1 MKILAKKN
9 KFFLSLVCLGLFA
22 CNANSPENK
31 ILLAE
36 RFLEDKKYDAA
47 ISELQDLVDK
57 SPSSQIGQEAQLK
70 IAKIQQLYLGRTKD
84 AIQSYQ
90 ASLKYNHDEK
100 ARLEI
105 EKTLADLQ
113 FQTFENYENAV
124 ASYKKLIQDNPN
136 DPEVEHYLF
145 NIGRALF
152 FKTQFADSIHVYEQ
166 LKAKFPNGK
175 YAKKVDLEIG
185 NALSSEGKCKEA
197 IKQFDKVIA
206 TGDGESRP
214 LATFNQAL
222 CYEEQDDL
230 DKAYELLSSIKS
242 QYPSPNVVVLKM
254 QKIKRRKILR
264 KR

>member
-1 MKILAKKN
+1 MKRLLKKN
-9 KFFLSLVCLGLFA
+9 KLLSLLVLFGLAA

-31 ILLAE
+31 LLLAD

-70 IAKIQQLYLGRTKD
+70 IARIQQLYLGRTKD
-84 AIQSYQ
+84 AIFSYQ
-90 ASLKYNHDEK
+90 ASLKYNHDPK
-100 ARLEI
+100 ARVEI

-124 ASYKKLIQDNPN
+124 ASYKKLIEENPN
-136 DPEVEHYLF
+136 DPQVEHYLF

-152 FKTQFADSIHVYEQ
+152 FKTQFEDAIHVYEQ
-166 LKAKFPNGK
+166 LKAKFPSGK

-185 NALSSEGKCKEA
+185 NALSSAGKCKEA
-197 IKQFDKVIA
+197 IKQFEKVVQA
-206 TGDGESRP
+206 NDPETRP
-214 LATFNQAL
+214 LAIFNQAL

-230 DKAYELLSSIKS
+230 DKAYELLASIKN
-242 QYPSPNVVVLKM
+242 QYPSPNVVELKM